1 MNTRDDQFDE
11 LISRSLDGALSEDEQ
26 LAFDREVLRDVE
38 KRRELEA
45 WQQADR
51 IAGRVVCS
59 ETPERDV
66 SAEALDWIRERPQRR
81 RLVMHR
87 GWFLVPGAIAAALLA
102 VFVARMNES
111 QQPTSVADNS
121 RQPFVGQVTDTPV
134 SPQDV
139 GVFTVSE
146 TPKQKLQRNLY
157 RDVIAVPGEDGR
169 IYWIETDWLRTMRQ
183 GDPESQYERAGRE
196 L

>member
-11 LISRSLDGALSEDEQ
+11 LLSRAIDGALSAEEQ
-26 LAFDREVLRDVE
+26 SALDREVLRDVE

-45 WQQADR
+45 WQQADGM
-51 IAGRVVCS
+51 AGRVVCADV
-59 ETPERDV
+59 PKRDV
-66 SAEALDWIRERPQRR
+66 SVEALDWISERPQRR

-102 VFVARMNES
+102 VFVARMDETNRTAPVTENT
-111 QQPTSVADNS
+111 Q
-121 RQPFVGQVTDTPV
+121 QPFVGQVSGTSV

-146 TPKQKLQRNLY
+146 KPKQQLQRNLY

-169 IYWIETDWLRTMRQ
+169 IYWIETDWLRTMRR
-183 GDPESQYERAGRE
+183 GDPESPYERAGRE

>member
-11 LISRSLDGALSEDEQ
+11 LMSRALDGALSDEEQ
-26 LAFDREVLRDVE
+26 SALDREVLRDVE

-45 WQQADR
+45 WQQADGM
-51 IAGRVVCS
+51 AGRVVCADV
-59 ETPERDV
+59 PDRDV
-66 SAEALDWIRERPQRR
+66 SAEALDWISERPQRR
-81 RLVMHR
+81 RLMMHR

-102 VFVARMNES
+102 VFVARINES
-111 QQPTSVADNS
+111 NRPAPVADNKP
-121 RQPFVGQVTDTPV
+121 QPFVGPVSEDMV

-146 TPKQKLQRNLY
+146 KPTQQLQRNLY

-169 IYWIETDWLRTMRQ
+169 IYWIETDWLRTMRR
-183 GDPESQYERAGRE
+183 GDPDSQYERAGRE